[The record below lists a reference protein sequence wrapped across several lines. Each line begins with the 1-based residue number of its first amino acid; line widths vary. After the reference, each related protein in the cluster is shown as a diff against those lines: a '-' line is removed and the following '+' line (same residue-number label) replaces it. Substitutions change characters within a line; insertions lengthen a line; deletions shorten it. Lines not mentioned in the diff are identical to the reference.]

1 MEKKSRQ
8 NTKVKREEIFIPEET
23 NMHKM
28 HNGVMERPIFQLK
41 MDATQFLKS
50 SQRRKANEEVRIA
63 NTDPTIRMNSCNE
76 FRQ

>member
-1 MEKKSRQ
+1 
-8 NTKVKREEIFIPEET
+8 
-23 NMHKM
+23 MHKM
-28 HNGVMERPIFQLK
+28 HNGVMERPIFSQFK